1 MLNIKDNIKET
12 YHKLFETDELWEE
25 LKDELTFED
34 LLNTLQK
41 GEDVYDEIGIGDS
54 IVRERLFNIL
64 LDILQKDYDIEYDD
78 IYYCWLNQKPMGLK
92 EKE

>member
-1 MLNIKDNIKET
+1 MLNLKDNIKET

-34 LLNTLQK
+34 LLNSLQK
-41 GEDVYDEIGIGDS
+41 GEDVYDTIGIGDS

-78 IYYCWLNQKPMGLK
+78 IYYCWLNQKPMSLK